1 MSVIWADGFEDHDY
15 AAGASAAIS
24 TVLAGEFDAFG
35 SGNATVSATGRRGGK
50 ALVANNSAAYFQ
62 KSLPAALT
70 EIFVALA
77 YYRTTAT
84 VANIVELYSAAT
96 LQVAM
101 GLNADGSITVYRG
114 ATALGT
120 SAAGLVPQSAYTQ
133 FQLRVVISDTV
144 GVVQVRVNGSGSNA
158 ISVTG
163 ADTNNGAAAV
173 SVNGVRFDP
182 ATGNDRWD
190 DIVIWD
196 TAGSTANTW
205 LGDVR
210 VDSYFPNANGDS
222 SQFVGSDGNS
232 TDNYL
237 LVDGASPNG
246 TDYVQSSTVNDKD
259 LYGFTNL
266 SHTPSSIFGV
276 LVAPSALKDD
286 AGSRSIRMLAK
297 SGGTEV
303 DSGADVNL
311 STTRTRYLGLFE
323 TDPNTSAAWTKAGLD
338 AAQFGVKVT
347 V

>member
-1 MSVIWADGFEDHDY
+1 MSVIWADGFEDYDY
-15 AAGASAAIS
+15 GAGSTAVVIAGEYDLSAGASSDITS
-24 TVLAGEFDAFG
+24 
-35 SGNATVSATGRRGGK
+35 NGRRGGNCIT
-50 ALVANNSAAYFQ
+50 LNNSTGYFQ

-70 EIFVALA
+70 EVFTAFA
-77 YYRTTAT
+77 FYRAGAGGGS
-84 VANIVELYSAAT
+84 VCNMYSAAT
-96 LQVAM
+96 LQV
-101 GLNADGSITVYRG
+101 SITVNSDGSVSVSRNVTVL
-114 ATALGT
+114 AT
-120 SAAGLVPQSAYTQ
+120 SAAGLVPQNAFTQ
-133 FQLRVVISDTV
+133 FQVRAVISDTV
-144 GVVQVRVNGSGSNA
+144 GVIQVRLNGSGSNA
-158 ISVTG
+158 VSVTG

-173 SVNGVRFDP
+173 SVNGIQFKAYAVNDRFD
-182 ATGNDRWD
+182 DV
-190 DIVIWD
+190 VIWD